1 MARDSKST
9 KKILSFLLIVA
20 GLAMLFQGY
29 QLSDS
34 VDSQI
39 TEVITGSSSD
49 EVIMFYVGGVVSLIV
64 GIIL

>member
-1 MARDSKST
+1 MARDSRST
-9 KKILSFLLIVA
+9 KKILSFLLIIA
-20 GLAMLFQGY
+20 GLAMVFQGY

-39 TEVITGSSSD
+39 TEAVTGSYSD
-49 EVIMFYVGGVVSLIV
+49 EVIMFYVGGVISLIA

>member
-1 MARDSKST
+1 MARDSRST

-39 TEVITGSSSD
+39 TEVLTGSSSD
-49 EVIMFYVGGVVSLIV
+49 EVIMFYVGGVVSLIA

>member
-1 MARDSKST
+1 MARDSSSK

-20 GLAMLFQGY
+20 GMAMVFQGY

-34 VDSQI
+34 VESQV
-39 TEVITGSSSD
+39 TEAVTGSYSD
-49 EVIMFYVGGVVSLIV
+49 EVLMFYISGVISLVV